1 MNKELIVIGGPTGVG
16 KTEIA
21 ISLASKLNTE
31 IISADSRQIYKE
43 MSIGT
48 AVPEKHQ
55 LETIVHHFI
64 QNKSIHEYYNASKYE
79 AEVLELLNT
88 LFLKFDK
95 VIMVGGSGLYID
107 AVIKGI
113 DDLPDYDPKI
123 RAELKNRIKSEGL
136 EKLQEELKVLDPE
149 SYAKIDL
156 QNPKRLQK
164 AMEICLTTGKPYSEF
179 LKRTPKKRDFS
190 IKTLALN
197 IDRTE
202 LYDRIN
208 QRVLNMIENN
218 LVEEAK
224 ELLKFKDL
232 NPLNTVGYKEIFSYL
247 ENQISLERA
256 IELIQNHSR
265 KYARKQITWFRK
277 NNQYKWFHPSEIDD
291 MIRYIE
297 DETSMIKS
305 TNSQGNDY

>member
-21 ISLASKLNTE
+21 IALASRLKTE

-48 AVPEKHQ
+48 AVPDKQQ
-55 LETIVHHFI
+55 LASVVHHFI

-79 AEVLELLNT
+79 VEVLELLNS
-88 LFLKFDK
+88 LFTRYDK

-113 DDLPDYDPKI
+113 DDLPDYNPKI
-123 RAELKNRIKSEGL
+123 REQLKNRIESEGL
-136 EKLQEELKVLDPE
+136 GKMQKELEILDPE
-149 SYAKIDL
+149 SFAKIDL

-164 AMEICLTTGKPYSEF
+164 ALEICLTTGKPYSEF

-197 IDRTE
+197 TDRTE

-218 LVEEAK
+218 LVEEART
-224 ELLKFKDL
+224 LLKYKEL

-247 ENQISLERA
+247 ENEISLERA
-256 IELIQNHSR
+256 IELIQNNSR

-297 DETSMIKS
+297 DE
-305 TNSQGNDY
+305 